1 MYDIFQ
7 ECVKTLNT
15 LQSNAQTL
23 EKTRLTR
30 DKLAPLHV
38 PNMIKWASRVG
49 ITVCRFINH
58 GILMTVIVKTKISN
72 KEVHF

>member
-1 MYDIFQ
+1 MHILSVIILHFLFK
-7 ECVKTLNT
+7 ECVHALNK

-49 ITVCRFINH
+49 ISVNIIVFIL
-58 GILMTVIVKTKISN
+58 IYKL
-72 KEVHF
+72 